1 LHILLS
7 NDDGIHAPGL
17 AALANS
23 LKQIGKVTIAAPD
36 RERSAT
42 GHAITVYYPLRV
54 RQVPYADDITAYAVD
69 GTPADCVR
77 LALEA
82 LIPADD
88 PCTLVVSGIN
98 KGVNLGTDVIYS
110 GTVSAA
116 VEAAVMTLPAIAVSM
131 VDDRQSALPWQSAA
145 QITSQIVLATVKRK
159 IDADTVLN
167 INIPALPYHQI
178 KGVQVTRLGMR
189 RYKDGVHK
197 REDPSGETYYWRAGT
212 AVDIEG
218 QEGTDAQAV
227 SAGYVSLTPIHL
239 DMTHYPSLSRLESW
253 NIRLDNPVEEG

>member
-1 LHILLS
+1 VHFLLS

-17 AALANS
+17 AALACE
-23 LKQIGKVTIAAPD
+23 LQKIGRVTIVAPD

-54 RQVPYADDITAYAVD
+54 RQVAYTDNITAYAVD

-82 LIPADD
+82 LIPAED
-88 PCTLVVSGIN
+88 PYNLVVSGIN

-116 VEAAVMTLPAIAVSM
+116 IEAAVMTMPALAVSL
-131 VDDRQSALPWQSAA
+131 VDDRQDALPWQSAA
-145 QITSQIVLATVKRK
+145 QVTRHIIQATVKHQM
-159 IDADTVLN
+159 AAATVLN
-167 INIPALPYHQI
+167 INVPALQYNQI
-178 KGVQVTRLGMR
+178 KGIKVTRLGMR

-197 REDPSGETYYWRAGT
+197 REDPSGEIYYWRAGT

-218 QEGTDAQAV
+218 QEDTDAQAV
-227 SAGYVSLTPIHL
+227 AAGYVSLTPIHL
-239 DMTHYPSLSRLESW
+239 DMTHYPSLNKLQAWNLQLES
-253 NIRLDNPVEEG
+253 LTPET